1 MLTKIQ
7 KWGNSQGIRIPKN
20 LLKNTQIQIGEEVDI
35 IAQVGKIIIESTNK
49 IHGRYSIDELAKK
62 CQMNTIQL
70 RKIGVHLLERR
81 FGKCLDIFLK
91 KVTLSL

>member
-35 IAQVGKIIIESTNK
+35 IAQVGKIIIKSTNK
-49 IHGRYSIDELAKK
+49 IHGRYSIDELVKK
-62 CQMNTIQL
+62 MPVEYNLTEENW
-70 RKIGVHLLERR
+70 GAPV
-81 FGKCLDIFLK
+81 GKE
-91 KVTLSL
+91 VW